1 MEKYDHIQ
9 IERQEV
15 VPTYRGRSN
24 PTAPRPP
31 MRSNVQHGQKL
42 HSELSR
48 ASESILAAR
57 RDVGIET
64 DSLMVLEISSEA
76 LPNEILELIL
86 GRFKL
91 YLVEETPIAGTD
103 NSKLVVQ
110 FENQAAIDQFNV
122 ERAFWES
129 DEQVDT
135 ELLTYAKRRDLFR
148 CIEAVRSMTREDRI
162 GPRLKSFT
170 ESITPDTGF
179 FIVNVDVW
187 FNNDRS
193 KKLEIERQIRQ
204 ALGTQG
210 SQLLG
215 DLFEISGLLLGRVK
229 VNE

>member
-1 MEKYDHIQ
+1 MDKYDHIQ

-15 VPTYRGRSN
+15 VATYRGHSN
-24 PTAPRPP
+24 PKAPKPP
-31 MRSNVQHGQKL
+31 LRSNVQHGRKL
-42 HSELSR
+42 KSELSQ

-57 RDVGIET
+57 RDIGIET
-64 DSLMVLEISSEA
+64 DSLMVMEISSEA

-110 FENQAAIDQFNV
+110 FENKAAIDQFNV
-122 ERAFWES
+122 ERALWES

-162 GPRLKSFT
+162 GTRLKSFT

-179 FIVNVDVW
+179 FIVNVDIW

-193 KKLEIERQIRQ
+193 KNLK
-204 ALGTQG
+204 
-210 SQLLG
+210 
-215 DLFEISGLLLGRVK
+215 
-229 VNE
+229 